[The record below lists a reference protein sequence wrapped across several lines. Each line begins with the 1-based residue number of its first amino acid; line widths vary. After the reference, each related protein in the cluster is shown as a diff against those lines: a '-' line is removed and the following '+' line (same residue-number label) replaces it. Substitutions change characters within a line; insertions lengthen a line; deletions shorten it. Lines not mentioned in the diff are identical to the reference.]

1 MYIGGLGSM
10 RAASSEEATG
20 GTACPGERFCGARGE
35 DDRLLQSVTG
45 ACRPQECDWDE
56 IMLPL
61 VGPEIWR
68 LPVEEPERT
77 RNWIR
82 GWVDFNFCRGAAQG
96 STGMRRA
103 GLRTPVEVRSTP
115 LGTCLKFM
123 PAGSRKAGVGFDGLS
138 EGAARLRD
146 LHQKSPD
153 SSQRDAT
160 ESVGARNSKD
170 WADQKGRPRAKA
182 RGSRLDPVI
191 DRMRG
196 PNTMGVMGI
205 SDHVY
210 ALGVRGIS
218 DFVSSL
224 GVQWINGVLIEL
236 GAPWIS
242 DQVSL
247 LGVRG
252 SAT

>member
-1 MYIGGLGSM
+1 VAARERQGNALLGPPISVTFLRASVGSTTEPPRVLAKLPATVSQATKGLRSMYIGGLGSM

-20 GTACPGERFCGARGE
+20 GTACPGAVASALAFVLQRGVDVFE
-35 DDRLLQSVTG
+35 FTVMGCDEQK
-45 ACRPQECDWDE
+45 ECDWDE

-138 EGAARLRD
+138 EGGLEILVDNAKNGAPGRLRVRRCAYGQG
-146 LHQKSPD
+146 QKPRETSERTIL
-153 SSQRDAT
+153 SRLK
-160 ESVGARNSKD
+160 KD
-170 WADQKGRPRAKA
+170 WEMAQSFR
-182 RGSRLDPVI
+182 
-191 DRMRG
+191 
-196 PNTMGVMGI
+196 
-205 SDHVY
+205 
-210 ALGVRGIS
+210 
-218 DFVSSL
+218 
-224 GVQWINGVLIEL
+224 
-236 GAPWIS
+236 
-242 DQVSL
+242 
-247 LGVRG
+247 
-252 SAT
+252 